1 MIKELGRG
9 TGKKEAVRTGNI
21 SNGDMKFVK
30 PKQRK
35 KQFADGFI
43 ESVIVV

>member
-9 TGKKEAVRTGNI
+9 TGKIETVRTRNI
-21 SNGDMKFVK
+21 SNSDMKFVK
-30 PKQRK
+30 AMKK